1 MPATNSLRCPLCHKD
16 LIQEPGESEEKVWQ
30 KHLVID
36 KCPQANV
43 RISTNAK
50 ARISILR
57 AKQPPASEVIMEEDD
72 EEDDLETVANAHG
85 GSATKTGR
93 VTAQSRRGS

>member
-1 MPATNSLRCPLCHKD
+1 
-16 LIQEPGESEEKVWQ
+16 
-30 KHLVID
+30 
-36 KCPQANV
+36 
-43 RISTNAK
+43 
-50 ARISILR
+50 
-57 AKQPPASEVIMEEDD
+57 MEEDD